1 MYLWDIQFK
10 IWHNRIA
17 TRYILYRMNITEDE
31 NCTYCQ
37 QIETNVHAL
46 VVCERPQRFWRD
58 IKLYLLRLGY
68 RNFRL
73 EHKVIILGNT
83 EMDSLLNLIIMI
95 GKKLIFQNRETINM
109 YSMRHFERILE

>member
-1 MYLWDIQFK
+1 MYLRDIQFK
-10 IWHNRIA
+10 IWHNRVA

-46 VVCERPQRFWRD
+46 VVCERSQRFWRD
-58 IKLYLLRLGY
+58 IKFYLLRLGY

-83 EMDSLLNLIIMI
+83 EMDSPFNLIIMI
-95 GKKLIFQNRETINM
+95 GKKKSIKTEEQEIC
-109 YSMRHFERILE
+109 IQ